1 MPAITSLR
9 SSIATALTDNSKYS
23 VFSFPPATPIANS
36 VIVTP
41 DDPYIVPSN
50 NDYSAISPMANF
62 KISILV
68 PLLDNEGNLAGIE
81 ADVVRVFALLE
92 ASSIVFNVGSV
103 SAPSVLSIASGDL
116 LTCDIAIST
125 LTEWS
130 YSMDDWTKEQADF
143 LIKIGQLPATKPATQ
158 PTSKKDEE

>member
-1 MPAITSLR
+1 MPAITTLR
-9 SSIATALTDNSKYS
+9 SSIASALTDNTKYS
-23 VFSFPPATPIANS
+23 VFAFPPATPIANS

-41 DDPYIVPSN
+41 ADPYIVPSN
-50 NDYSAISPMANF
+50 NDYTSIAPMANF
-62 KISILV
+62 TITILV

-81 ADVVRVFALLE
+81 TDILRVFQLLE

-130 YSMDDWTKEQADF
+130 
-143 LIKIGQLPATKPATQ
+143 
-158 PTSKKDEE
+158 

>member
-1 MPAITSLR
+1 MSAITTLR
-9 SSIATALTDNSKYS
+9 AAIAAALTDNTKYS

-41 DDPYIVPSN
+41 DDPYIVPTN
-50 NDYSAISPMANF
+50 NDRTTVAPLANF
-62 KISILV
+62 KITILV
-68 PLLDNEGNLAGIE
+68 PLLDNAGNLAGIE
-81 ADVVRVFALLE
+81 TDVVRVFALLE

-103 SAPSVLSIASGDL
+103 SAPSVMSIASGDL

-130 YSMDDWTKEQADF
+130 
-143 LIKIGQLPATKPATQ
+143 
-158 PTSKKDEE
+158 

>member
-1 MPAITSLR
+1 MPAITTLR
-9 SSIATALTDNSKYS
+9 SSIAAALADNTKYS
-23 VFSFPPATPIANS
+23 VFAFPPATPIANS

-41 DDPYIVPSN
+41 ADPYIVPTN
-50 NDYSAISPMANF
+50 NDYTSIAPMANF
-62 KISILV
+62 IITILV

-81 ADVVRVFALLE
+81 TDILRVFQLLE

-103 SAPSVLSIASGDL
+103 SAPSVLTIASGDL

-130 YSMDDWTKEQADF
+130 
-143 LIKIGQLPATKPATQ
+143 
-158 PTSKKDEE
+158 

>member
-1 MPAITSLR
+1 MTAITTLR
-9 SSIATALTDNSKYS
+9 SSIASALTDNTKYS
-23 VFSFPPATPIANS
+23 VFAFPPATPIANS

-41 DDPYIVPSN
+41 ADPYIVPSN
-50 NDYSAISPMANF
+50 NDYTSIAPMANF

-81 ADVVRVFALLE
+81 ADVVRVFSLLE

-130 YSMDDWTKEQADF
+130 
-143 LIKIGQLPATKPATQ
+143 
-158 PTSKKDEE
+158 

>member
-1 MPAITSLR
+1 MAAITTLR
-9 SSIATALTDNSKYS
+9 TSIAASLADNTKYS

-41 DDPYIVPSN
+41 SDPYIVPTN
-50 NDYSAISPMANF
+50 NDYTAIAPMANF

-81 ADVVRVFALLE
+81 TDVVQVFALLE

-130 YSMDDWTKEQADF
+130 
-143 LIKIGQLPATKPATQ
+143 
-158 PTSKKDEE
+158 

>member
-1 MPAITSLR
+1 MTAITTLR
-9 SSIATALTDNSKYS
+9 SSIASALTDNSYYS
-23 VFSFPPATPIANS
+23 VFSFPPSTPIANS
-36 VIVTP
+36 VIITP
-41 DDPYIVPSN
+41 ADPYITPTN
-50 NDYSAISPMANF
+50 NDYTSIAPMANF

-81 ADVVRVFALLE
+81 TDIVKVFQLLE
-92 ASSIVFNVGSV
+92 ASSIVFRVGSI

-130 YSMDDWTKEQADF
+130 
-143 LIKIGQLPATKPATQ
+143 
-158 PTSKKDEE
+158 

>member
-1 MPAITSLR
+1 MPAITTLR
-9 SSIATALTDNSKYS
+9 SSIAAALADNTKYS
-23 VFSFPPATPIANS
+23 VFAFPPATPIANS

-41 DDPYIVPSN
+41 ADPYIVPTN
-50 NDYSAISPMANF
+50 NDYTSIAPMANF
-62 KISILV
+62 IISILV

-81 ADVVRVFALLE
+81 ADIVRVFSLLE

-103 SAPSVLSIASGDL
+103 TAPSVLSIASGDL

-130 YSMDDWTKEQADF
+130 
-143 LIKIGQLPATKPATQ
+143 
-158 PTSKKDEE
+158 

>member
-1 MPAITSLR
+1 MPAITTLR
-9 SSIATALTDNSKYS
+9 SSIASALTDNTKYS

-41 DDPYIVPSN
+41 ADPYIVPSN
-50 NDYSAISPMANF
+50 NDYTSIAPMANF
-62 KISILV
+62 RISILV

-81 ADVVRVFALLE
+81 ADIVRVFALLE
-92 ASSIVFNVGSV
+92 ASSIVFKVGSI

-130 YSMDDWTKEQADF
+130 
-143 LIKIGQLPATKPATQ
+143 
-158 PTSKKDEE
+158 

>member
-1 MPAITSLR
+1 MPAITTLR
-9 SSIATALTDNSKYS
+9 SSIAAALADNTKYS
-23 VFSFPPATPIANS
+23 VFAFPPATPVANS

-41 DDPYIVPSN
+41 SDPYIVPTN
-50 NDYSAISPMANF
+50 NDYTAIAPMANF
-62 KISILV
+62 TITILV

-81 ADVVRVFALLE
+81 TDILRVFQLLE

-103 SAPSVLSIASGDL
+103 SAPSVLTIASGDL

-130 YSMDDWTKEQADF
+130 
-143 LIKIGQLPATKPATQ
+143 
-158 PTSKKDEE
+158 

>member
-1 MPAITSLR
+1 MPAITTLR
-9 SSIATALTDNSKYS
+9 SSIASALADNSLYS

-41 DDPYIVPSN
+41 DDPYIVPTN
-50 NDYSAISPMANF
+50 NDRTLVAPLANF
-62 KISILV
+62 KITILV
-68 PLLDNEGNLAGIE
+68 PLLDNAANLAGIE

-130 YSMDDWTKEQADF
+130 
-143 LIKIGQLPATKPATQ
+143 
-158 PTSKKDEE
+158 

>member
-1 MPAITSLR
+1 MPAITTLR
-9 SSIATALTDNSKYS
+9 TSIATALADNLLYS

-41 DDPYIVPSN
+41 ADPYIVPTN
-50 NDYSAISPMANF
+50 NDRTSVAPLANF

-81 ADVVRVFALLE
+81 ADIIRVFALLE

-130 YSMDDWTKEQADF
+130 
-143 LIKIGQLPATKPATQ
+143 
-158 PTSKKDEE
+158 

>member
-1 MPAITSLR
+1 MPAITTLR
-9 SSIATALTDNSKYS
+9 SSIAAALADNTKYS

-36 VIVTP
+36 LIVTP

-50 NDYSAISPMANF
+50 NDYTSIAPMANF
-62 KISILV
+62 RLQILV

-92 ASSIVFNVGSV
+92 ASSIVFKVGSV

-130 YSMDDWTKEQADF
+130 
-143 LIKIGQLPATKPATQ
+143 
-158 PTSKKDEE
+158 

>member
-1 MPAITSLR
+1 MTAITTLR
-9 SSIATALTDNSKYS
+9 ASIAAALADNTRYS

-41 DDPYIVPSN
+41 DDPYITPSN
-50 NDYSAISPMANF
+50 NDRTSISPLANF

-81 ADVVRVFALLE
+81 DDIVRVFTLLE
-92 ASSIVFNVGSV
+92 SSSIVFNVGTV

-130 YSMDDWTKEQADF
+130 
-143 LIKIGQLPATKPATQ
+143 
-158 PTSKKDEE
+158 

>member
-1 MPAITSLR
+1 MAAITTLR
-9 SSIATALTDNSKYS
+9 TTIATALTDNSYYS
-23 VFSFPPATPIANS
+23 VFAFPPATPIANS
-36 VIVTP
+36 VIISP
-41 DDPYIVPSN
+41 ADPYIVPTN
-50 NDYSAISPMANF
+50 NDRTSIAPLANF

-81 ADVVRVFALLE
+81 TDIVRVFALLD

-130 YSMDDWTKEQADF
+130 
-143 LIKIGQLPATKPATQ
+143 
-158 PTSKKDEE
+158 